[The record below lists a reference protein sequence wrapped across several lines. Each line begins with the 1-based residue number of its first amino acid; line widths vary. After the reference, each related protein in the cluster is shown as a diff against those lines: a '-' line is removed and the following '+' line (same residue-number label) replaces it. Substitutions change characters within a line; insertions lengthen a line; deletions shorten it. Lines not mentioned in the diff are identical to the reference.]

1 MHTWLNGKKPA
12 TNANG
17 ITERSKPV
25 SSNAIVTPAQIE
37 KRLYDLSKEIDDSH
51 SELIEVESHYNS
63 DKANYEIAMARSRM
77 LYSMKS
83 SPTGKNYTV
92 QQVDAMALLENEEL
106 HIKVAMAEAQVKAA
120 RANAGRVKIQVE
132 IARSI
137 GTSVRA
143 SMEV

>member
-1 MHTWLNGKKPA
+1 M
-12 TNANG
+12 
-17 ITERSKPV
+17 
-25 SSNAIVTPAQIE
+25 SNTVVTPAQIE

-51 SELIEVESHYNS
+51 SELVEVESHYNS

-92 QQVDAMALLENEEL
+92 SERDDMALLENEEL
-106 HIKVAMAEAQVKAA
+106 HLRVAMAEAQVKAA
-120 RANAGRVKIQVE
+120 RANAARIKTQVE

-137 GTSVRA
+137 GTSVRSSLEA
-143 SMEV
+143 L